1 METEFINALIV
12 DDSEDDREF
21 IERILKKT
29 GQFEHIYHAST
40 VDEGIDL
47 LQHHT
52 VDVILLDYLMPMC
65 DGIEMVVQIKAMESI
80 GPTAIVMISNLEDE
94 GRQLECLQAGAHDF
108 LTKTAVDPKSLRKAI
123 LHSRKRF
130 ELEQEL
136 QKSYEHVKSI
146 AEKDALTGLSN
157 RYYFEVRLKE
167 AYKDFQRNRNRVALL
182 ILDLDDFKYVNDT
195 HGHPSGDELLK
206 RITRRISSCLRG
218 DECFSRI
225 GGDEF
230 AIILQNVTS
239 VQSVTQVAKRIL
251 RVSKKFYRL
260 NEVDVDVNCG
270 VSIGI
275 AMTRFDRAFEQNLIQ
290 EADIAL
296 YRAKQDKNSFCYFEK
311 EMQQEINH
319 RSKVEDRLRKAIES
333 NQVDMYY
340 QPIIQLDDQSVVG
353 FEALMRW
360 HREGEIIFPDEFI
373 PIAEESKLILDLG
386 IQAMESALQQ
396 LKNWQ
401 LQNNQKLTM
410 SINLSP
416 VQLQDATLAIHIS
429 ECLERF
435 QLDPETVIF
444 ELTETALLNDDK
456 RKQETI
462 NEIHKLG
469 CQIALDDFGTG
480 FSSISYLLEFPIDIV
495 KIDKSLMPLFDS
507 SSNLELKKSMTKG
520 LAYLLHSLGLSVV
533 AEGIE
538 NSQAADFCQNLSIL
552 RGQGYHWGKAEEA
565 SAIERKWLSIE
576 RKTQTS

>member
-21 IERILKKT
+21 IERVLKKT
-29 GQFEHIYHAST
+29 GQFENIHHAST
-40 VDEGIDL
+40 VEQGMDIL
-47 LQHHT
+47 RQQA
-52 VDVILLDYLMPMC
+52 VDVILLDYLMPQC
-65 DGIEMVVQIKAMESI
+65 DGIEMVIQIKAMESI

-94 GRQLECLQAGAHDF
+94 SRQLECLQAGAHDF
-108 LTKTAVDPKSLRKAI
+108 LNKTAVDPKSLRKAI

-136 QKSYEHVKSI
+136 QKSYEHVKNI

-157 RYYFEVRLKE
+157 RYYFEIRLKE

-239 VQSVTQVAKRIL
+239 AQSVTQVAKRIL

-296 YRAKQDKNSFCYFEK
+296 YRAKREKNNFCYFEK
-311 EMQQEINH
+311 EMQKEINH
-319 RSKVEDRLRKAIES
+319 RSEVEDRLRKAIEA
-333 NQVDMYY
+333 NQLELFY
-340 QPIIQLDDQSVVG
+340 QPIVELRSQSLVG
-353 FEALMRW
+353 FEGLLRW
-360 HREGEIIFPDEFI
+360 QGDEGIIYPDEFI
-373 PIAEESKLILDLG
+373 AIAEESKLILDIGVQVLE
-386 IQAMESALQQ
+386 QALKQ
-396 LKNWQ
+396 LKQWQ
-401 LQNNQKLTM
+401 SQNNPELTM

-416 VQLQDATLAIHIS
+416 VQLQDATLAIHIA
-429 ECLERF
+429 ECLERYNIA
-435 QLDPETVIF
+435 PETVIF

-456 RKQETI
+456 KKQETI
-462 NEIHKLG
+462 NEIHQLG

-495 KIDKSLMPLFDS
+495 KIDKSLMPLFDAS
-507 SSNLELKKSMTKG
+507 DNNDLKKSMTKG
-520 LAYLLHSLGLSVV
+520 LAFMLHSLGLSVV
-533 AEGIE
+533 AEGVE
-538 NSQAADFCQNLSIL
+538 NLKAADFCQELSIQ
-552 RGQGYHWGKAEEA
+552 RGQGYHWGKAEKV
-565 SAIERKWLSIE
+565 SDIEPKWLDI
-576 RKTQTS
+576 R